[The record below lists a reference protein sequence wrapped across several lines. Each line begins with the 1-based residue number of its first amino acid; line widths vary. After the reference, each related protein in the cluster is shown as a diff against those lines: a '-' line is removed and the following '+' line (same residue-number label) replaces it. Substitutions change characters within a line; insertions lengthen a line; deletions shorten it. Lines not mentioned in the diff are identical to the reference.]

1 MLDMVLFLLSWLPDS
16 ILLTVFYSLAG
27 LGLLLVCI
35 SWFIT
40 IIPFINRY
48 RFPIQVVGVA
58 ALTIGAY
65 MTGGYGVQMMWK
77 KRVEEMEAKVKV
89 AEEQSKQQ
97 NVVIKEKIVYKTKLV
112 EKKTVEYVD
121 RVKEIAKEVDAQCK
135 VDPRIVEVINKAA
148 EDPTK

>member
-1 MLDMVLFLLSWLPDS
+1 
-16 ILLTVFYSLAG
+16 
-27 LGLLLVCI
+27 
-35 SWFIT
+35 
-40 IIPFINRY
+40 
-48 RFPIQVVGVA
+48 
-58 ALTIGAY
+58 